1 MPDCERRPQ
10 QTAEH
15 PRADDQIA
23 TTASSRDSPNN
34 TASIALADFYNKK
47 TYVRDLLH
55 YIIHC
60 FSAIVLLTLL
70 VMISL
75 CFVLIAKSYNI
86 FELNLKSDIEFS
98 VVANLD
104 INDMWYPCSSSAC
117 SMKHLTDRTS
127 ELIH

>member
-10 QTAEH
+10 QTVEH

-23 TTASSRDSPNN
+23 TTASSRDRPNN
-34 TASIALADFYNKK
+34 TASIALADFYNNK
-47 TYVRDLLH
+47 TYIRDLLY

-60 FSAIVLLTLL
+60 FSASVLLTLL

-75 CFVLIAKSYNI
+75 CFVFVLIAKSYNI

-104 INDMWYPCSSSAC
+104 IIDM
-117 SMKHLTDRTS
+117 
-127 ELIH
+127 